1 MNHKEQDIKHTDTY
15 INHTATEKWEFAL
28 QKRLKQCS
36 PSLHRNY
43 LEASTGA
50 CMMLDRYRN
59 VFPQYTD
66 HSSLHC
72 LNIMNLAGQLVG
84 DCLLQLNGSELYV
97 LLTGILFHDL
107 GMGISKAD
115 FEGLAPVLCG
125 ELYPV
130 KGREA
135 ELIREY
141 HQEFSALLV
150 EKYSDIFEIRKEYV
164 FPVMQAVR
172 GHRKTDLWDEN
183 AFPAAFQIGTE
194 SVCLPYIAGII
205 RLADEMDLCRDRN
218 STLGGEEQMISDSYS
233 RLVWRTHDTVTGMEL
248 TEKEC
253 ILYAEGGGRDTW
265 EELGKWTRKLQKTMD
280 EVEQVITCRT
290 PFFLPKR
297 MVRIDKITPW
307 LEQCQDITSET

>member
-1 MNHKEQDIKHTDTY
+1 MNHKEQDKKHTNTY
-15 INHTATEKWEFAL
+15 INHTAL

-97 LLTGILFHDL
+97 LLTGILFLDL
-107 GMGISKAD
+107 GMGISIAD

-130 KGREA
+130 KG
-135 ELIREY
+135 
-141 HQEFSALLV
+141 
-150 EKYSDIFEIRKEYV
+150 
-164 FPVMQAVR
+164 
-172 GHRKTDLWDEN
+172 
-183 AFPAAFQIGTE
+183 
-194 SVCLPYIAGII
+194 
-205 RLADEMDLCRDRN
+205 
-218 STLGGEEQMISDSYS
+218 
-233 RLVWRTHDTVTGMEL
+233 
-248 TEKEC
+248 
-253 ILYAEGGGRDTW
+253 
-265 EELGKWTRKLQKTMD
+265 
-280 EVEQVITCRT
+280 
-290 PFFLPKR
+290 
-297 MVRIDKITPW
+297 
-307 LEQCQDITSET
+307 

>member
-28 QKRLKQCS
+28 QKRLKQCA

-107 GMGISKAD
+107 GMGISKCRLPRYLTNPGQRRSEWDMAGSD
-115 FEGLAPVLCG
+115 GISRV
-125 ELYPV
+125 
-130 KGREA
+130 
-135 ELIREY
+135 
-141 HQEFSALLV
+141 SAVFRGKSLLTN
-150 EKYSDIFEIRKEYV
+150 KMR
-164 FPVMQAVR
+164 
-172 GHRKTDLWDEN
+172 
-183 AFPAAFQIGTE
+183 
-194 SVCLPYIAGII
+194 II
-205 RLADEMDLCRDRN
+205 
-218 STLGGEEQMISDSYS
+218 
-233 RLVWRTHDTVTGMEL
+233 
-248 TEKEC
+248 
-253 ILYAEGGGRDTW
+253 
-265 EELGKWTRKLQKTMD
+265 
-280 EVEQVITCRT
+280 
-290 PFFLPKR
+290 
-297 MVRIDKITPW
+297 
-307 LEQCQDITSET
+307 